1 MKKLDLRHLIG
12 TFVFASTVAFFGAPS
27 SPIVGSVPT
36 VGGKA
41 LAYAPPCSY
50 EWWVYQY
57 VWAEYQEY
65 GGQHYYDF
73 VVLPAKDAYYDCLY
87 G

>member
-1 MKKLDLRHLIG
+1 MFPARRRPAPGSKLSRILI
-12 TFVFASTVAFFGAPS
+12 AE
-27 SPIVGSVPT
+27 SVPT

-41 LAYAPPCSY
+41 HAYAPPCSY
-50 EWWVYQY
+50 EWWVYEY

-73 VVLPAKDAYYDCLY
+73 VVVPAKDAYYDCLY